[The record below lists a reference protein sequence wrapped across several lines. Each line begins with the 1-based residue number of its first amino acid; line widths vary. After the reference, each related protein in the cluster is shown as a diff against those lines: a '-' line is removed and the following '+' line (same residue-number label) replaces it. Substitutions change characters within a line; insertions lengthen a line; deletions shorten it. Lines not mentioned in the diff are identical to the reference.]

1 MSSADKLGGNKSV
14 PTSYQNW
21 SKFDQKRFLREFGD
35 INWMDA
41 LNLDEGDVDSSF
53 DSFNSI
59 MSGLVDRHL
68 PTVKLTQRQTKVRF
82 QKPWITTGILKSI
95 TKRDFFFRKFTRSN
109 SPDAKSFFHNQFKRY
124 RNMIVS
130 LCRRSKINHFS
141 RYFNVNSN
149 NVKKIWQGVR
159 DIISLKSSKSLK
171 PISLKINGAV
181 VSDPTAVA
189 NSFNSYFSS
198 IAESIRSQVPPSS
211 KQYSFY
217 LNHSNRNS
225 MFLSPVTPEEVS
237 NSILSLSSNKSSGP
251 NSIPIKILKLIHQDI
266 SFPLSNI
273 INLSFTKGRFPS
285 TLKLSKVIP
294 VFKKGSPLE
303 SSNYRPISLLSN
315 IEKIFEKLMHS
326 RLLSFLDSHS
336 IIYCRQYG
344 FRKSHSTIQAL
355 INIVERIRQ
364 CIDKGHAAVGVFVDL
379 TKAFDTVD
387 HSILLSKLSHYGV
400 RGITNCWF
408 KSYLASRSQFVSISN
423 CKSELKTILHGVPQ
437 GSVLGPLLFLLYI
450 NDLHEAIKF
459 SEVNLFAD
467 DTTLF
472 QFGASLKSLSD
483 NVNTD
488 LSLLS
493 DWLNAN
499 KIALNAS
506 KTEYVLFK
514 SRLKT
519 FESELEIYI
528 TGRKLDPSTSIK
540 YLGVKIDQHLKWGDH
555 ISDISVKLRRAN
567 GAISRLRHF
576 LPRSILINI
585 YHAIFNSHLSYAC
598 QLWGQYDSKF
608 SHRVLVL
615 QKYALRLIS
624 FSNPR
629 SPSSPL
635 FARLKILQIFDLVK
649 VLNVLFVYQ
658 FLNAKLPTDLRN
670 TFSFTKIDHF
680 YSTRSK
686 ALGILKIPKV
696 NTKLHAVSGTFFS
709 NSFLQYNYQILPKA
723 N

>member
-1 MSSADKLGGNKSV
+1 
-14 PTSYQNW
+14 
-21 SKFDQKRFLREFGD
+21 
-35 INWMDA
+35 
-41 LNLDEGDVDSSF
+41 
-53 DSFNSI
+53 
-59 MSGLVDRHL
+59 
-68 PTVKLTQRQTKVRF
+68 
-82 QKPWITTGILKSI
+82 
-95 TKRDFFFRKFTRSN
+95 
-109 SPDAKSFFHNQFKRY
+109 
-124 RNMIVS
+124 
-130 LCRRSKINHFS
+130 
-141 RYFNVNSN
+141 
-149 NVKKIWQGVR
+149 
-159 DIISLKSSKSLK
+159 
-171 PISLKINGAV
+171 
-181 VSDPTAVA
+181 
-189 NSFNSYFSS
+189 
-198 IAESIRSQVPPSS
+198 
-211 KQYSFY
+211 
-217 LNHSNRNS
+217 
-225 MFLSPVTPEEVS
+225 MFLSPVTPDEFS
-237 NSILSLSSNKSSGP
+237 NSNLSLSSNNWSGP

-344 FRKSHSTIQAL
+344 FRKSHSTIHAL

-423 CKSELKTILHGVPQ
+423 CKSELKSILHGVPQ

-519 FESELEIYI
+519 LNPSLRSTLLE
-528 TGRKLDPSTSIK
+528 GS
-540 YLGVKIDQHLKWGDH
+540 W
-555 ISDISVKLRRAN
+555 
-567 GAISRLRHF
+567 
-576 LPRSILINI
+576 IL
-585 YHAIFNSHLSYAC
+585 A
-598 QLWGQYDSKF
+598 
-608 SHRVLVL
+608 
-615 QKYALRLIS
+615 
-624 FSNPR
+624 P
-629 SPSSPL
+629 
-635 FARLKILQIFDLVK
+635 
-649 VLNVLFVYQ
+649 VLN
-658 FLNAKLPTDLRN
+658 T
-670 TFSFTKIDHF
+670 
-680 YSTRSK
+680 
-686 ALGILKIPKV
+686 
-696 NTKLHAVSGTFFS
+696 
-709 NSFLQYNYQILPKA
+709 
-723 N
+723 